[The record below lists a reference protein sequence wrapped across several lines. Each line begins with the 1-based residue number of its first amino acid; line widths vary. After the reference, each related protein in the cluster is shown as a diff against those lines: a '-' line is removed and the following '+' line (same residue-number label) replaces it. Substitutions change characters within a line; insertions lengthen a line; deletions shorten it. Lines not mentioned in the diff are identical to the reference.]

1 MNKTRKRVVTLT
13 LAALLFGCGDSTGP
27 SYGEPVL
34 LLVNGVTK
42 ATGLVGMT
50 VLLEGRELAE
60 ARYGDVYFL
69 ATDGGAVQAATTEW
83 ANEYILATVPGGT
96 ATESKVW
103 VETRWGVTDSVEITL
118 INGQTFSPS
127 NIEWTRT
134 TDLPQALQ
142 GLGAVFVS
150 VEWGSTQG
158 KYIFTVGG
166 AADGT
171 NVATS
176 AVFRGSVEESG
187 GISAWDETVTQ
198 LPSERS
204 YHAVAVATPYTA
216 PVDTTAAGHIYAIGG
231 IDATGAAMSS
241 VEHSTVGLDGSVGA
255 WQSENDLPAPVH
267 SARARVYRGYVYVVG
282 GANGSNAPVAD
293 AYRAPVG
300 ADGSL
305 GAWEPIPSLP
315 NATAYH
321 GFVNFGPF
329 LYVVGGDTGVVP
341 PENSGTSGTETAAT
355 YMARIDMRDGTV
367 PAWTSTSTPGKAR
380 GKHGMMSAGGSVV
393 VTSGMYSGQVGSS
406 ENSYAILG
414 SDGTLSSWGGAT
426 GSSIIQVVLGYG
438 IFNPAA
444 ISFVDADDNGHVV
457 VLGGGIRGSAGAASA
472 GVVYY

>member
-1 MNKTRKRVVTLT
+1 MRKHVGALCM
-13 LAALLFGCGDSTGP
+13 AALLVGCGDSTGP
-27 SYGEPVL
+27 SYGEPEL

-50 VLLEGRELAE
+50 VLLEGREFAE
-60 ARYGDVYFL
+60 ARFGDVYFL
-69 ATDGGAVQAATTEW
+69 GLEGAAVQAVTTDW
-83 ANEYILATVPGGT
+83 ANEYILATVPQGT

-103 VETRWGVTDSVEITL
+103 VKTRWGTTDSVEITL

-134 TDLPQALQ
+134 ADLPQALQ
-142 GLGAVFVS
+142 GLGAVFVP
-150 VEWGSTQG
+150 VEDESTRA

-166 AADGT
+166 ATDGT

-187 GISAWDETVTQ
+187 AINAWDESVTQ
-198 LPSERS
+198 LPSERA

-216 PVDTTAAGHIYAIGG
+216 PVDTTNAGHIYAIGG
-231 IDATGAAMSS
+231 IDASGATLSS
-241 VEHSTVGLDGSVGA
+241 VVYGTVGLDGSVGA
-255 WQSENDLPAPVH
+255 WQSASDLPAPVH
-267 SARARVYRGYVYVVG
+267 SARARVYRGYLYVVG
-282 GANGSNAPVAD
+282 GATGENAPVAD
-293 AYRAPVG
+293 AYRAPVT

-315 NATAYH
+315 NATAHH
-321 GFVNFGPF
+321 GFVNFGPY
-329 LYVVGGDTGVVP
+329 LYVIAGDTGVVAP
-341 PENSGTSGTETAAT
+341 ANSGTSGTETATT
-355 YMARIDMRDGTV
+355 YVARIDMRDGTV
-367 PAWTSTSTPGKAR
+367 PAWTATSTPGKAR
-380 GKHGMMSAGGSVV
+380 GKHGVMSAGGSVV

-406 ENSYAILG
+406 ENSYAIIEA
-414 SDGTLSSWGGAT
+414 DGTLSSWGGAT
-426 GSSIIQVVLGYG
+426 GSSIIQLVLGYG
-438 IFNPAA
+438 IFNQAA